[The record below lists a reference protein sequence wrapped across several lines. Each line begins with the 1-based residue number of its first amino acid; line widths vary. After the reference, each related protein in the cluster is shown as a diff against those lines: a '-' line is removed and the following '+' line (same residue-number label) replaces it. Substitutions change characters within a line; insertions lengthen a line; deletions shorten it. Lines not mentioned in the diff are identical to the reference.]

1 MITVKPQKILWK
13 FYKMK
18 VINLSLDRNILDKN
32 SAVAQRAF
40 LYEKKLDKYLVLTPN
55 QGNKI
60 LSLFKLFFSLRKILQ
75 QEQFDL
81 ITIQDIYFLPI
92 IAWPLRNKY
101 KFKVEIQ
108 VHGFEKFNFLRKR
121 LFKYNIK
128 KADLVRVVSLRLKKE
143 LVSNFKVLE
152 SKIYIAP
159 VAVDKNKF
167 LEKNSSIDLHQE
179 YPGKF
184 IFLTVSRLVPV
195 KNIALQFEVIARLSE
210 DIKHKII
217 LLVIGDGPEKN
228 NLKYL
233 VKNLQIEEQVKFL
246 GSGFSLDLVSY
257 YQRADCFL
265 LTSNSEGYGM
275 VIAEAILSD
284 LPVIMTDV
292 GVAGELVEDN
302 INGFVVP
309 VNSLESLKEKMELVI
324 QDKNL
329 LIKFKNNTHK
339 FKDKILDR
347 EGLINKVIDNWQR
360 ICNE

>member
-1 MITVKPQKILWK
+1 
-13 FYKMK
+13 MK
-18 VINLSLDRNILDKN
+18 VLSLGLDRNILDKN

-40 LYEKKLDKYLVLTPN
+40 LYERKLDKYLVLVPDD
-55 QGNKI
+55 GNKI
-60 LSLFKLFFSLRKILQ
+60 LALFKLYFLLKQTLKKDK
-75 QEQFDL
+75 FDL
-81 ITIQDIYFLPI
+81 VTIQDIYFLPLVV
-92 IAWPLRNKY
+92 WPLRARY

-108 VHGFEKFNFLRKR
+108 VHGFEKFNIFRRL

-143 LVSNFKVLE
+143 LVNNFKLADN
-152 SKIYIAP
+152 KIYIAP

-167 LEKNSSIDLHQE
+167 LEKNSNINLHQE

-195 KNIALQFEVIARLSE
+195 KNMALQFEAIARLSE
-210 DIKHKII
+210 DIKNKII

-228 NLKYL
+228 NLQDL

-275 VIAEAILSD
+275 VIAEAILSN

-309 VNSLESLKEKMELVI
+309 VNSLEILQQKMELLI
-324 QDKNL
+324 ENKEL
-329 LIKFKNNTHK
+329 LVKFKNNTSI
-339 FKDKILDR
+339 FKEKILDR
-347 EGLINKVIDNWQR
+347 EELINRVITNWQGLL
-360 ICNE
+360 

>member
-1 MITVKPQKILWK
+1 
-13 FYKMK
+13 MK
-18 VINLSLDRNILDKN
+18 VLSLGLDRNILDKN

-40 LYEKKLDKYLVLTPN
+40 LYESKLDKYLVLVPDT
-55 QGNKI
+55 GNKI
-60 LSLFKLFFSLRKILQ
+60 LALFKLYFLLKQTLKKDK
-75 QEQFDL
+75 FDL
-81 ITIQDIYFLPI
+81 VTIQDIYFLPLVV
-92 IAWPLRNKY
+92 WPLRARY

-108 VHGFEKFNFLRKR
+108 VHGFEKFNIFRRL

-143 LVSNFKVLE
+143 LVNNFKLADN
-152 SKIYIAP
+152 KIYIAP

-228 NLKYL
+228 NLQDL

-257 YQRADCFL
+257 YKRADCFL

-275 VIAEAILSD
+275 VIAEAVLSD

-309 VNSLESLKEKMELVI
+309 VNNVEILKQKMELVI

-329 LIKFKNNTHK
+329 LIKFKNNASI
-339 FKDKILDR
+339 FKDKILDK
-347 EGLINKVIDNWQR
+347 EELINQVITNWQGLL
-360 ICNE
+360 